1 MRDLYRHLGV
11 SQLATTQDIRNA
23 ISACKSVRIRNDASE
38 VLLVAE
44 RRRQYDQLHSV
55 LSDIGALRAQ
65 LGLNHGDN
73 WRSTGTDDFTS
84 ESARAQSIRDSLVAR
99 IHQANKKARYRY
111 RFKFGAIVAGFV
123 VFIWFAVIFSEQ
135 SDSPSITSMESG
147 YTRTAQPTFTE
158 PEQMLPASGT
168 TRPAPSTAGVAPLE
182 IHTSAGSN
190 YLVKLENSETGQK
203 ILDVFIRGGL
213 TVNIKVPL
221 GQYRLK
227 YATGT
232 TWYGYVHY
240 FGPSTVYSKANSI
253 LHFYRDG
260 YRVSGY
266 TVTLYHVAGGNLS
279 TSRIPPE
286 QF

>member
-11 SQLATTQDIRNA
+11 SQSATTQDIRNA
-23 ISACKSVRIRNDASE
+23 ISACKNVRIRDDASE

-55 LSDIGALRAQ
+55 LSDIGALRAH

-73 WRSTGTDDFTS
+73 WRGAGTDEFTS
-84 ESARAQSIRDSLVAR
+84 ETARAQSIRDSLVTR

-123 VFIWFAVIFSEQ
+123 VFIWLVVILSEQ
-135 SDSPSITSMESG
+135 SDSPDN
-147 YTRTAQPTFTE
+147 TRTAPPTFTE
-158 PEQMLPASGT
+158 PEQMPPTSGT
-168 TRPAPSTAGVAPLE
+168 TYRYTQAAGVAPLE

-190 YLVKLENSETGQK
+190 YFVKLENSATEQK
-203 ILDVFIRGGL
+203 ILDVFIRGGS
-213 TVNIKVPL
+213 TVNINVPL

-232 TWYGYVHY
+232 TWYGYEHY

-260 YRVSGY
+260 YRVRGY
-266 TVTLYHVAGGNLS
+266 TVTLYQVAGGNLS

>member
-11 SQLATTQDIRNA
+11 SQSATTQDIRNA
-23 ISACKSVRIRNDASE
+23 ISACKNVRIRDDASE

-44 RRRQYDQLHSV
+44 RRRKYDQLHSV
-55 LSDIGALRAQ
+55 LSDIGTLRAQ

-73 WRSTGTDDFTS
+73 WRSAGTDDFTS

-99 IHQANKKARYRY
+99 IHQANKKAKYRY
-111 RFKFGAIVAGFV
+111 RFKFGAVVASFV
-123 VFIWFAVIFSEQ
+123 VFIWLVVVFSEQ
-135 SDSPSITSMESG
+135 SDSPSTTSMGSG

-158 PEQMLPASGT
+158 PEQMPPTSGT
-168 TRPAPSTAGVAPLE
+168 TYRYTQAAGVAPLE
-182 IHTSAGSN
+182 IRTNAGSN
-190 YLVKLENSETGQK
+190 YFVKLENIATGQK
-203 ILDVFIRGGL
+203 ILDVFIRGGS
-213 TVNIKVPL
+213 TANIKVPL

-232 TWYGYVHY
+232 TWYGYEHY
-240 FGPSTVYSKANSI
+240 FGPSTIYSRANTI

-279 TSRIPPE
+279 TSRIAPE

>member
-11 SQLATTQDIRNA
+11 SQSATTQDIRNA
-23 ISACKSVRIRNDASE
+23 ISACKNVRIRDDASK

-44 RRRQYDQLHSV
+44 RRLKYDQLHSV
-55 LSDIGALRAQ
+55 LSDIGTLRAQ

-73 WRSTGTDDFTS
+73 WRSVGTDDFTS
-84 ESARAQSIRDSLVAR
+84 ETARVQSIRESLVAR

-111 RFKFGAIVAGFV
+111 RFKFGAIVASFV
-123 VFIWFAVIFSEQ
+123 AFICLIVILSEQ
-135 SDSPSITSMESG
+135 SDSPDN
-147 YTRTAQPTFTE
+147 TRTAQPTFTE
-158 PEQMLPASGT
+158 PEQIPPASGT
-168 TRPAPSTAGVAPLE
+168 TRPNPLTAGVAPLK

-190 YLVKLENSETGQK
+190 YFVKLENSETGQK
-203 ILDVFIRGGL
+203 ILDVFIRGGS
-213 TVNIKVPL
+213 TVSINVPL

-232 TWYGYVHY
+232 TWYGYEHY
-240 FGPSTVYSKANSI
+240 FGPSTVYSRANSI

-266 TVTLYHVAGGNLS
+266 TVTLYQVAGGNLS
-279 TSRIPPE
+279 TSRLPPE

>member
-11 SQLATTQDIRNA
+11 SQSATTQDIRNA
-23 ISACKSVRIRNDASE
+23 ISACKNVRIRDDASE

-73 WRSTGTDDFTS
+73 WRSAGTDEFTS
-84 ESARAQSIRDSLVAR
+84 ETARAQSIRDSLVAR

-111 RFKFGAIVAGFV
+111 RFKFGAIVAGFA
-123 VFIWFAVIFSEQ
+123 VFIWFVVILSEQ
-135 SDSPSITSMESG
+135 SDLPDN
-147 YTRTAQPTFTE
+147 TRPAQPIFTE
-158 PEQMLPASGT
+158 PEQMPPTSGT
-168 TRPAPSTAGVAPLE
+168 TYRHTQAAGVAPLK

-190 YLVKLENSETGQK
+190 YFVKLENSETGQK
-203 ILDVFIRGGL
+203 ILNVFIRGGS
-213 TVNIKVPL
+213 TVNINVPL

-227 YATGT
+227 YAAGT
-232 TWYGYVHY
+232 TWYGYEYY
-240 FGPSTVYSKANSI
+240 FGPSTVYSKANAI

-266 TVTLYHVAGGNLS
+266 TVTLYQVAGGNLS